1 MPEQTSSPTSSAAK
15 PILMLV
21 VLWLVGWTLRV
32 PILAAPPLAV
42 EIGNSFGLG
51 EAGIGALTML
61 PVMAVALGAI
71 PAAWIISRYSLRKVI
86 AGGVLVM
93 ALASVARGYVPTA
106 GLLFAC
112 SLLMGLAVSVFQTAL
127 PSATRVWT
135 PKHIA
140 LGSAVYLNGMM
151 LGEMSGA
158 GLTLP
163 VMMPLAG
170 GDWSLAL
177 LLWSIPVILI
187 AALVAFIPI
196 VNEVEE
202 TTQAA
207 SQASQSVPQP
217 TLPRWND
224 IYVWQYGLLLA
235 SSVVAFYVINA
246 YCASVLTSRGEAFAL
261 QGLIFAF
268 NGMPLLASF
277 VILAAPQWIGL
288 RAPLGIASVL
298 AALGLLGFI
307 FMHGWWSWASALVC
321 GFAATIELILLVS
334 LPPAIASGIAVT
346 RLSAGMSLLGFSL
359 AFICTLVGGYLADWF
374 AWTELA
380 LLPALVFML
389 GALLMLGRKASYPKY
404 Q

>member
-1 MPEQTSSPTSSAAK
+1 MTEQTSSSIPSTAK

-21 VLWLVGWTLRV
+21 ALWLVGWTLRV

-71 PAAWIISRYSLRKVI
+71 PAAWIISRYSLRRVI
-86 AGGVLVM
+86 AGGVFVM
-93 ALASVARGYVPTA
+93 AVASAARGYVPSA
-106 GLLFAC
+106 SLLFAC
-112 SLLMGLAVSVFQTAL
+112 SLIMGLAVALFQTAL

-151 LGEMSGA
+151 LGETSGA

-163 VMMPLAG
+163 VVMPLAG
-170 GDWSLAL
+170 GDWALAIL
-177 LLWSIPVILI
+177 FWSIPVVLI
-187 AALVAFIPI
+187 AALVAFMPI
-196 VNEVEE
+196 ANETEE
-202 TTQAA
+202 NAPAT
-207 SQASQSVPQP
+207 SPNSQP

-224 IYVWQYGLLLA
+224 SHVWQYGLLLA

-246 YCASVLTSRGEAFAL
+246 YCASVLTSRGEEYAL
-261 QGLIFAF
+261 AELIFAF
-268 NGMPLLASF
+268 TAMPLLASF
-277 VILAAPQWIGL
+277 VLLAAPNWVGL
-288 RAPLGIASVL
+288 RTPLAIAAVF
-298 AALGLLGFI
+298 AVLGLVGFI
-307 FMHGWWSWASALVC
+307 FAAGWLSWASALVC
-321 GFAATIELILLVS
+321 GFAATIELILLLS
-334 LPPAIASGIAVT
+334 LPPAIAKGIAVT

-359 AFICTLVGGYLADWF
+359 AFACTLIGGYLADWF
-374 AWTELA
+374 VWTELA
-380 LLPALVFML
+380 LMPALVFML
-389 GALLMLGRKASYPKY
+389 AALFLLGSKARYPEY

>member
-21 VLWLVGWTLRV
+21 ALWLVGWTLRV

-42 EIGNSFGLG
+42 EIGSSYGLG

-71 PAAWIISRYSLRKVI
+71 PAAWIISRYSLRRVI

-106 GLLFAC
+106 SLLFAC
-112 SLLMGLAVSVFQTAL
+112 SLIMGLAVSLFQTAL

-177 LLWSIPVILI
+177 LLWSIPVMLI
-187 AALVAFIPI
+187 AALVAFMPI
-196 VNEVEE
+196 ANEVEE
-202 TTQAA
+202 TTQAT
-207 SQASQSVPQP
+207 SQTCQLAPPS

-224 IYVWQYGLLLA
+224 MHVWQYGLLLA

-246 YCASVLTSRGEAFAL
+246 YCASVLTSRGEEYAL
-261 QGLIFAF
+261 EELIFAF
-268 NGMPLLASF
+268 NAMPLLASF
-277 VILAAPQWIGL
+277 VLLAAPNWVGL
-288 RAPLGIASVL
+288 RTPLAIAAVF
-298 AALGLLGFI
+298 AVLGLVGFI
-307 FMHGWWSWASALVC
+307 FAAGWLSWASALVC
-321 GFAATIELILLVS
+321 GFAATIELILLLS
-334 LPPAIASGIAVT
+334 LPPAIAKGIAVT

-359 AFICTLVGGYLADWF
+359 AFACTLIGGYLADWF
-374 AWTELA
+374 VWTELA
-380 LLPALVFML
+380 LMPALVFML
-389 GALLMLGRKASYPKY
+389 AALFMLGSKTRYPEY

>member
-1 MPEQTSSPTSSAAK
+1 M
-15 PILMLV
+15 LMLV

-42 EIGNSFGLG
+42 EIGYSFGLG

-71 PAAWIISRYSLRKVI
+71 PAAWIISRYSLRRVI
-86 AGGVLVM
+86 AGGVFVM

-106 GLLFAC
+106 SLLFAC
-112 SLLMGLAVSVFQTAL
+112 SLVMGLAVALFQTAL

-151 LGEMSGA
+151 LGELSGA

-170 GDWSLAL
+170 YDWALAL
-177 LLWSIPVILI
+177 LLWSVPVLLI
-187 AALVAFIPI
+187 AALVAVMPI
-196 VNEVEE
+196 AKEEE
-202 TTQAA
+202 TSAA
-207 SQASQSVPQP
+207 IAQASQPV
-217 TLPRWND
+217 LPKWND
-224 IYVWQYGLLLA
+224 LYVWQYGLLLA

-246 YCASVLTSRGEAFAL
+246 YCASVLTSRGETYAL
-261 QGLIFAF
+261 QELIFAF

-277 VILAAPQWIGL
+277 VVLAKPHWVGL
-288 RAPLGIASVL
+288 RAPLTM
-298 AALGLLGFI
+298 AAVFAVLGLLGFI
-307 FMHGWWSWASALVC
+307 FTAGWLSWVSALLC

-334 LPPAIASGIAVT
+334 LPPAIASGKAVT

-359 AFICTLVGGYLADWF
+359 AFVCTLVGGYLADWF
-374 AWTELA
+374 VWTELA
-380 LLPALVFML
+380 LMPALVFML
-389 GALLMLGRKASYPKY
+389 GALLKLGRQARYPKY
-404 Q
+404 A